1 MIGLFTIMLF
11 LAVIGAL
18 SEISQFSKLGD
29 VGKSLVLLV
38 TVIFIVHG
46 ALTFGAARMF
56 RLDPAAAAVASQA
69 NVGGGTTAIALARS
83 LGRPDLEL
91 PAVLV
96 GSLGTALGNYIGL
109 AVYQFLG

>member
-56 RLDPAAAAVASQA
+56 RLDPAAAAVASH
-69 NVGGGTTAIALARS
+69 ARTVDIRKS
-83 LGRPDLEL
+83 LGCI
-91 PAVLV
+91 
-96 GSLGTALGNYIGL
+96 TAAKSCDRIKDAFIKCKGDIHIG
-109 AVYQFLG
+109 